1 MSIINN
7 NSFIKIFYDIIKS
20 ITYYSNNKLYY
31 NIYYENVKMII
42 IYYI

>member
-20 ITYYSNNKLYY
+20 ITYYSNNKLE